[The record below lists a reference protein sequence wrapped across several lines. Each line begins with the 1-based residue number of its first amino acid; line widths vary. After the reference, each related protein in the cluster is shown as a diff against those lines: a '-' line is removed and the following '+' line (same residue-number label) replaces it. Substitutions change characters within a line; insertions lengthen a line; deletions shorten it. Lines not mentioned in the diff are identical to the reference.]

1 MRIPSYQWLMPEQN
15 SNCDFCD
22 EVSISSEFEPK
33 FQILAEQIE
42 HENLFPDGDFE
53 TNPFSLITSDD
64 LVFDISSYPSDFN
77 YFTIYINGRAYAIRR
92 EDSWPLTNRFD
103 VYTFDNLTIVA
114 VSALSFSSWK
124 EIIKDYLINEIDTVY
139 GTTSSLVGDTFTIE
153 NIPSG
158 SYLDDTAYSLLTNI
172 NTVSAGSINKL
183 RSGYYNS
190 TTKQINYKNISGASL
205 ILEYKATLS
214 NFVFYR
220 NRFEY
225 ATIQEFNCILKIID
239 SSNVEIY
246 SESILL
252 DTSYSG
258 VDITRSFLATGDEE
272 FTYRYRFTPSNIVI
286 NNQLAL
292 DNFSLNEIEYETLE
306 SVEVVNCDNE
316 TLEIDYATTIYN
328 GNILVEILESL
339 PNPFQLK
346 FTDSNDNVF
355 YSRWYSIKE
364 SDDCDV
370 QFKIDWTNNC
380 KFSDL
385 DYTNLPFTNQLLLT
399 GVKIKNPLEVLD
411 SVDNIT
417 PDGRKV
423 SIYKNTQQTFEL
435 RLHPYSEETQ
445 STLERIFDH
454 SEVKINDELYNATEA
469 YQTSEVDLGV
479 YTGRVDLYKDGTQV
493 ITSSCCC

>member
-53 TNPFSLITSDD
+53 TNPFSLITSSD
-64 LVFDISSYPSDFN
+64 LVFDIVTLPTIYWYFTLYIGNNVIIFQRDFFNVTNVEGNVTTVKIAAANVSDFR
-77 YFTIYINGRAYAIRR
+77 GRLLS
-92 EDSWPLTNRFD
+92 EMN
-103 VYTFDNLTIVA
+103 VYLD
-114 VSALSFSSWK
+114 
-124 EIIKDYLINEIDTVY
+124 LIY
-139 GTTSSLVGDTFTIE
+139 GTTTSASGATFTIAD
-153 NIPSG
+153 IPSG
-158 SYLDDTAYSLLTNI
+158 SYLDDTSYSLLTNI
-172 NTVSAGSINKL
+172 NTVNSSKIIQM
-183 RSGYYNS
+183 RQGYYNS
-190 TTKQINYKNISGASL
+190 ITKRINYKSISGFPLIITYNVPLVSGILYNNSFNYITSNDYTYLGKIYNPSSVEVYSASL
-205 ILEYKATLS
+205 TLDLS
-214 NFVFYR
+214 ISEKSVR
-220 NRFEY
+220 NNLT
-225 ATIQEFNCILKIID
+225 A
-239 SSNVEIY
+239 
-246 SESILL
+246 
-252 DTSYSG
+252 
-258 VDITRSFLATGDEE
+258 LATGSYLYSH
-272 FTYRYRFTPSNIVI
+272 TFTPTEDITNVLSIGDFSVI
-286 NNQLAL
+286 QIEFEAL
-292 DNFSLNEIEYETLE
+292 EN
-306 SVEVVNCDNE
+306 VEVINCDNE
-316 TLEIDYATTIYN
+316 TLETDYATTIYN
-328 GNILVEILESL
+328 ENILVEILESL
-339 PNPFQLK
+339 PSLFQLK

-380 KFSDL
+380 KLSDI
-385 DYTNLPFTNQLLLT
+385 DYANLPFTNQLLLT
-399 GVKIKNPLEVLD
+399 GVKIKNALDIID

-423 SIYKNTQQTFEL
+423 SIYKNTQQTYEL
-435 RLHPYSEETQ
+435 RLHPYSEDTQ
-445 STLERIFDH
+445 GTLERIFEH